1 MNPNKEKAHWMVR
14 NVGVQFYRFLVLN
27 FKILRVMAKGHGPT
41 RS

>member
-14 NVGVQFYRFLVLN
+14 NVCVQFWRFLVLN
-27 FKILRVMAKGHGPT
+27 MKILRVMSKGHGPT